1 VLSLLPVWKIIGSS
15 PDWVKS
21 KTRKLVFAKHAVLRN
36 KNKYR
41 LARNLDTM
49 SLWNDSSTRVTSRR
63 QDMHDRLM
71 YFRNRLQV
79 ICPAISLD

>member
-1 VLSLLPVWKIIGSS
+1 MWKIIGYS

-21 KTRKLVFAKHAVLRN
+21 KTRKLAFAARSSAKLAVLRY

-41 LARNLDTM
+41 LARNLDTV
-49 SLWNDSSTRVTSRR
+49 SLWNDISTRVTSRR

-79 ICPAISLD
+79 IFPAISLD